1 MNHCW
6 QKSFISQIW
15 RRFVLFVVSIQLI
28 VIAFFYLE
36 GGEIVGIRL
45 GTSMAVLLDIVDVVF
60 RQDDPVLLKQVVDA
74 LDRDAGIKFLS
85 GTVVKEVIDLP
96 PYRALL
102 VFAKKINTILNEKVV
117 ISYQRD
123 PYPMMWLQ
131 KKDPHAFALG
141 VPFIG
146 NRFFLIFAASAF
158 FIIFLG
164 AIFMG
169 WWIAKRINQPL
180 LKLAN
185 DALQMANDPEA
196 DRIILERGSLS
207 EIIVLADSLNKM
219 HTNIYRMIK
228 EHEVFLAEISH
239 DLRTPLSRLRVALE
253 MLDSDSPEFVD
264 GMKEDIEE
272 MTAILK
278 QTIELAHINLEENG
292 HWIEGDI
299 NELLSEV
306 HTKYQRTGFSFALNL
321 APMPNIRFRKVAL
334 TRLLYNLVDNGLK
347 YGNGSVSLISYMDND
362 TPTISIINSH
372 KVLNNNDQLNSFQAF
387 NKHDIS
393 MSNGLGLQIVERIA
407 LMHGITLK
415 TTENTD
421 DATRQVSLSFTAHHL
436 QSLKVF

>member
-1 MNHCW
+1 MSNCW

-28 VIAFFYLE
+28 VIVFFYLE
-36 GGEIVGIRL
+36 GGVIVGTRL

-60 RQDDPVLLKQVVDA
+60 RQDDPVLLKQVVEV
-74 LDRDAGIKFLS
+74 LDKDAGIKFLPS
-85 GTVVKEVIDLP
+85 TAVKDVIDLP
-96 PYRALL
+96 PYPALR
-102 VFAKKINTILNEKVV
+102 VFAKTVNTISNKKIV
-117 ISYQRD
+117 ISYQRN
-123 PYPMMWLQ
+123 PYPILWLQ
-131 KKDPHAFALG
+131 KNEPPAFALG

-146 NRFFLIFAASAF
+146 NRFFIVFVASAF

-164 AIFMG
+164 AIYMG

-185 DALQMANDPEA
+185 DALQMANDHEA
-196 DRIILERGSLS
+196 DGIILERGSLS

-219 HTNIYRMIK
+219 HANIYRMIK

-272 MTAILK
+272 MTSILK

-292 HWIEGDI
+292 QWIEGDI

-306 HTKYQRTGFSFALNL
+306 HTKYQRAGFSLGLNL

-362 TPTISIINSH
+362 TPTISIVNSH
-372 KVLNNNDQLNSFQAF
+372 KILNNNDQLNLFQAY

-415 TTENTD
+415 TTEHTD
-421 DATRQVSLSFTAHHL
+421 YAIRQVSLSFTDHH
-436 QSLKVF
+436 SVIG